1 MKVVKTSVFPAS
13 RDEVFD
19 KLQKLLCSIE
29 SLFKEKETDLSDLS
43 DVNCRHIIA
52 LAIRKIR

>member
-1 MKVVKTSVFPAS
+1 MNKL
-13 RDEVFD
+13 D
-19 KLQKLLCSIE
+19 K
-29 SLFKEKETDLSDLS
+29 KETDLSDLS